1 MNYDDECKAA
11 ADAQG
16 VSAVHDALT
25 ARGIVSEVW
34 QTGGF
39 TMLCAVPLERD
50 ASGEA
55 VKYIGCNAEGAGVID
70 ERRGCDNF
78 ASITTATDPA
88 AIAEAVA
95 KWIRLNPRGILT
107 VGQLRQTLA
116 GLDDSTQVVVATN
129 SWYLNVSSVELPD
142 DETFVAVTL
151 FTANTYDPR
160 QH

>member
-16 VSAVHDALT
+16 ITAVADAL
-25 ARGIVSEVW
+25 AAAGVAAEVW

-50 ASGEA
+50 ASGDA
-55 VKYIGCNAEGAGVID
+55 VRYIGCNAEGAGIVD
-70 ERRGCDNF
+70 EREGCDNF
-78 ASITTATDPA
+78 KSITTATEPA
-88 AIAEAVA
+88 EIARAVA
-95 KWIRLNPRGILT
+95 QWLRQNPRGILT
-107 VGQLRQTLA
+107 VGELRGLIA
-116 GLDDSTQVVVATN
+116 GLDDATQVVVATD

-142 DETFVAVTL
+142 DERFAAVTL
-151 FTANTYDPR
+151 FTADNYDPR